1 MNLATSPS
9 LLTTLA
15 VLAKRT
21 FLSFLGILATMFGA
35 GTAIKLMKQPVSDE
49 VISLMSTGGALAA
62 ALLAVSILSI
72 AVVLKAE
79 SNPR

>member
-21 FLSFLGILATMFGA
+21 FLTFLAILTTMFGA
-35 GTAIKLMKQPVSDE
+35 GTAIKLMKEPVSED
-49 VISLMSTGGALAA
+49 VISLMSTGGVLAA
-62 ALLAVSILSI
+62 VLLAVSILSI

-79 SNPR
+79 SNSR